1 MLFCI
6 LHVCNYA
13 CIFAYLVYAD
23 IYVVSSSAAEG
34 GQRLH
39 SEGLTYAQLKED
51 KKMSP
56 NLECY
61 MYTITFRRFRQQ
73 KYYHSHLSYS
83 TFHTLL
89 PVTKLLTSSLEAM
102 NNEVIPMS

>member
-1 MLFCI
+1 MCVI
-6 LHVCNYA
+6 MHA

-39 SEGLTYAQLKED
+39 SEGLTYTQLKED

-73 KYYHSHLSYS
+73 KYIITVVLVIPH
-83 TFHTLL
+83 FI
-89 PVTKLLTSSLEAM
+89 PSSL
-102 NNEVIPMS
+102 